1 MNDEKYMY
9 FTERIQNTLLKP
21 DVQELMNKE
30 QNEGTEAFKKEEEEK
45 KEKEKQLSH
54 NERRLMAQKAH
65 EERKRAMVD

>member
-21 DVQELMNKE
+21 DVQNLMNKE
-30 QNEGTEAFKKEEEEK
+30 QSEGTEVLKKEEEER
-45 KEKEKQLSH
+45 KEKDKQLSKD
-54 NERRLMAQKAH
+54 ERRQKAQKAH